1 MMTSHQSRL
10 SIHFCCLCTRP
21 GILVLVWDALMY
33 NYIVFLRYFAGTVYN
48 NVQQSQTPDT
58 TIAIIF
64 DIAFCMAYFMCFFLG
79 LIADMWT
86 GRYKIVVTGI
96 FLSLF
101 AWILAG
107 FIYIIMEYWPNT
119 IMFFVLLALELLCM
133 IVGYMGFRANIV
145 QFNVDQLVG
154 ASANALSS
162 YIYWHTIIIPAAFT
176 VFQIGRC
183 SIDYFLIL
191 SFVLTGV
198 TVSLTLISHSLFKHW
213 LETTPVIIN
222 PIKMIAKVLNYAWK
236 NKYPKSRSALTYW
249 EKEYPSR
256 IDLGK
261 EKYGG
266 PFSEEEVEN
275 VKTVLRLI
283 PLMICVVGLTCAD
296 EVYWSIMLDFNTGN
310 SLFKFCFISNNTMK
324 YITSLSLLFLH
335 QLFIHSCFNK
345 YIPSMLKRI
354 GLGLAFA
361 VATTLSL
368 VIIFKYNYDNR
379 NVLLTFDYL
388 MLIPQILYGVAFAL
402 IFPVSLEF
410 TIAQSPVQMRGMM
423 VGMLFASIGMGYLI
437 NINTKFPFGCDNQ
450 TICSNFYYYITKTI
464 VILIILIV
472 FIVLAKWYKLRIRE
486 NEVNILQIVDEHY
499 ERYMHQEKEYQ
510 SENEIIVISI
520 ID

>member
-1 MMTSHQSRL
+1 MMTSLRSRL
-10 SIHFCCLCTRP
+10 STHFCRLCTRP

-33 NYIVFLRYFAGTVYN
+33 NYILFFRYFAGTMYN
-48 NVQQSQTPDT
+48 NVQQSQTPYT
-58 TIAIIF
+58 TFMFF
-64 DIAFCMAYFMCFFLG
+64 DIWFCMAYFSSFFLG

-86 GRYKIVVTGI
+86 GRYKIIVTGI
-96 FLSLF
+96 VLSLF
-101 AWILAG
+101 AWILSG
-107 FIYIIMEYWPNT
+107 LVYILMENWPNT
-119 IMFFVLLALELLCM
+119 IMFVVLHALGLLCT
-133 IVGYMGFRANIV
+133 IVGYIGFRANIV

-154 ASANALSS
+154 ASADELSS
-162 YIYWHTIIIPAAFT
+162 YIYWHTITIPSAFT

-191 SFVLTGV
+191 SFVVTGV
-198 TVSLTLISHSLFKHW
+198 TVSLTLISYSFFKHW
-213 LETTPVIIN
+213 LETTPVIN
-222 PIKMIAKVLNYAWK
+222 NSIKMIAKILSYAWK
-236 NKYPKSRSALTYW
+236 NKYPRSRSALTYW
-249 EKEYPSR
+249 ENEYPSR

-266 PFSEEEVEN
+266 PFSEEEIEN

-296 EVYWSIMLDFNTGN
+296 EVYWSIMLGSNTGGN
-310 SLFKFCFISNNTMK
+310 SSFQFCFVSSNAMK
-324 YITSLSLLFLH
+324 YITSLSLLLLH
-335 QLFIHSCFNK
+335 QFFIRPCFYK
-345 YIPSMLKRI
+345 FIPSMLKRI

-361 VATTLSL
+361 ITTTLSL

-402 IFPVSLEF
+402 TFPVSLEF
-410 TIAQSPVQMRGMM
+410 TIAQSPVQMRGIM
-423 VGMLFASIGMGYLI
+423 VGMWYASIGMGYLI

-450 TICSNFYYYITKTI
+450 TICSNFYYYITKTT
-464 VILIILIV
+464 VIFIILIA

-486 NEVNILQIVDEHY
+486 NEVNIHQIVDEHY
-499 ERYMHQEKEYQ
+499 ERYMHQEEEYQ
-510 SENEIIVISI
+510 SEKEIVVISI